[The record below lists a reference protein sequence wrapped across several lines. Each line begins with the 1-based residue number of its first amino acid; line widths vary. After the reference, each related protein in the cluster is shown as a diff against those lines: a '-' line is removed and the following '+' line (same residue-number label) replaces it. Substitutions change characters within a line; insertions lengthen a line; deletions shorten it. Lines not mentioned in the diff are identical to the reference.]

1 MINVTHE
8 THLAVQE
15 LISLS
20 YVTNAR
26 IDRMKSVLVADLSYN
41 ETSDIVH
48 QFIAHYFSNGIGDA
62 LSEKCLERYNISV
75 IFGDIP
81 RMDKVYNS
89 VEEVLVELLDIT
101 TYYQNALSG
110 CIKIA
115 VENDDR
121 NISSDLINFMQDYN
135 QIVDQ
140 CILMV
145 DKIKLYKDNPSF
157 DAHIKDHFFLLDN
170 LELLGGDDNDN

>member
-8 THLAVQE
+8 THKAVQE

-20 YVTNAR
+20 YIDNAR
-26 IDRMKSVLVADLSYN
+26 IDRMKSVLLADLSYN
-41 ETSDIVH
+41 ETSDVVH
-48 QFIAHYFSNGIGDA
+48 KFIAHYFSNGIGDA

-75 IFGDIP
+75 VFGGIP
-81 RMDKVYNS
+81 TMDKQYSS
-89 VEEVLVELLDIT
+89 VDEILEELLDLVID
-101 TYYQNALSG
+101 YQNSLSG

-115 VENDDR
+115 VVNEDR
-121 NISSDLINFMQDYN
+121 NISSDLIDFMQDYN

-145 DKIKLYKDNPSF
+145 DKIHMYKDNPSF
-157 DAHIKDHFFLLDN
+157 DAHIKDHFFILNN
-170 LELLGGDDNDN
+170 LELLSNEEE